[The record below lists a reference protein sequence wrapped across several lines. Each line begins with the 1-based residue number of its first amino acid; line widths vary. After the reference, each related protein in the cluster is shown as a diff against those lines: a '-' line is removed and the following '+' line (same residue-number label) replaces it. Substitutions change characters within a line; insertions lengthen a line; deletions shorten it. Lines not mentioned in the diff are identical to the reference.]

1 MLLVCHLKILYK
13 YRLQFLLKV
22 KMAPRETEN
31 NAYAKFWG
39 DKQRELWYFPWWS
52 IALSSAKHFHLLF
65 LSTKTTVLVI
75 KFIYSTFAGVIQF
88 GIVADQSM
96 ENGVTADSVHPEA
109 PLYSEEVAQVNSN
122 ASTLKMENPE
132 PRYANLNVV
141 REKPKNDQKGFFKIP
156 RKLGSRL
163 SNGRHERFAIFFP
176 QLAVKT
182 DFFDIFFLTL

>member
-1 MLLVCHLKILYK
+1 MI
-13 YRLQFLLKV
+13 
-22 KMAPRETEN
+22 
-31 NAYAKFWG
+31 
-39 DKQRELWYFPWWS
+39 
-52 IALSSAKHFHLLF
+52 I
-65 LSTKTTVLVI
+65 
-75 KFIYSTFAGVIQF
+75 FINSTFAGVIQF

-96 ENGVTADSVHPEA
+96 ENGVTADSVHPEP

-141 REKPKNDQKGFFKIP
+141 RTKPKNDQKGFFKIR

-182 DFFDIFFLTL
+182 DIFDIFLNFVGERCPGNQNIKKIYTPLESISNYGNACLSPFLFLSKVVP

>member
-1 MLLVCHLKILYK
+1 MLLVCNPKILYK
-13 YRLQFLLKV
+13 HRLQFLLEV

-65 LSTKTTVLVI
+65 LSTKITVLVI

-141 REKPKNDQKGFFKIP
+141 RKKPKNDEKGFFKIR

-163 SNGRHERFAIFFP
+163 SNGHRERFAIFFP
-176 QLAVKT
+176 QLAVNT
-182 DFFDIFFLTL
+182 DILTFFLTL

>member
-1 MLLVCHLKILYK
+1 MVFSVVVNSPLHQLKI
-13 YRLQFLLKV
+13 
-22 KMAPRETEN
+22 
-31 NAYAKFWG
+31 
-39 DKQRELWYFPWWS
+39 S
-52 IALSSAKHFHLLF
+52 IFF
-65 LSTKTTVLVI
+65 LSTKIPVLVI
-75 KFIYSTFAGVIQF
+75 IFINSTFAGVIQF

-96 ENGVTADSVHPEA
+96 ENGVTADSVHPEP
-109 PLYSEEVAQVNSN
+109 PLYSEEVAPVNSN

-141 REKPKNDQKGFFKIP
+141 RKKPKNDQRGFFKIR

-182 DFFDIFFLTL
+182 DIFDIFFFNFAGERCNGNQNIKKIYKTPESFSN